1 MATAINSISLQDEH
15 PLPASLRQM
24 MDQQPVPVLDQQ
36 TVDLVSLP
44 GESATEQA
52 LTVLDAF
59 KAAVTAD
66 DAAALQDL
74 FFLEQAYWKDTL
86 ALTCHLRTFFT
97 PEVIVANFLHTKKLR
112 DVPTEWKLEGANFIP
127 ATPALQFIDVSLSFT
142 TTSPATKCSARFPLL
157 PVKNDK
163 NSLDWKIWI
172 FNTKLDGLDLY
183 PEDESLLRSPGRKLD
198 DLDDITTDV
207 FIIGG
212 GNAAVALAGRLKTL
226 GVDSVIAERNPRVGD
241 NWALRYECMKFHIP
255 TSFAE
260 LPFIS
265 YDKEL
270 QAPHLL
276 TKDELAEQVRRFV
289 STFNLNVITSA
300 QIKSTIYN
308 QSTQRWTVKFQTRAG
323 LRTAVSKHLVQA
335 TGIASQKPYIPSVA
349 DGHLYKGINIHS
361 TAYRSAKDLSEKD
374 VKSVIIIGSANTA
387 FDVLQDCH
395 DAGLHA
401 TMNVRSPTYIV
412 PLDYVCH
419 SSSLGAY
426 NFGVEAADRMFLTLP
441 AAVDGQLARN
451 LFAMWA
457 YKEPDRYAALAAA
470 GFPVLDSA
478 DPSQALYSNLVEKAG
493 GHYVDVG
500 TTDLIAEGKVGIK
513 AGVEPVAFTDTGL
526 RFSDNSTV
534 DADAILWCTGFA
546 DLNARNITAEVLGG
560 ELDEEVKANKD
571 LLGPQDIAERL
582 ESTWGVD
589 AEGEIRGMWKR
600 HPRLENYWI
609 TGGYTQQHRWH
620 SKTLALQ
627 IKAAL
632 EGILPPAYRDTLPA
646 GTSTH
651 KGDTSSLY

>member
-1 MATAINSISLQDEH
+1 MAIAINPIPLQDEH
-15 PLPASLRQM
+15 PPAASLRQL
-24 MDQQPVPVLDQQ
+24 MDQRPVPVLDQEI
-36 TVDLVSLP
+36 VALVSLP
-44 GESATEQA
+44 GDSATEQA
-52 LTVLDAF
+52 LAVLNAF
-59 KAAVTAD
+59 KAAV
-66 DAAALQDL
+66 AAEDPNALQSL
-74 FFLEQAYWKDTL
+74 FFAEQAYWKDIL

-97 PEVIVANFLHTKKLR
+97 PEVIVTNFLQTKKLR
-112 DVPTEWKLEGANFIP
+112 GVTTEWKLEGATFIP

-142 TTSPATKCSARFPLL
+142 ATSPATNCSARFLLL

-183 PEDESLLRSPGRKLD
+183 PEDESLLQSPGRNLD
-198 DLDDITTDV
+198 GLGDINTDV

-212 GNAAVALAGRLKTL
+212 GNAAVALASRLKTL
-226 GVDSVIAERNPRVGD
+226 GVDSVMAERNPRVGD

-255 TSFAE
+255 TAFAE
-260 LPFIS
+260 LPFMT

-276 TKDELAEQVRRFV
+276 TKDELAEQIRRFV
-289 STFNLNVITSA
+289 SAFNLNVIASA

-308 QSTQRWTVKFQTRAG
+308 QSTKRWTIKFQTPAG
-323 LRTAVSKHLVQA
+323 LRTAFSKHLVQA
-335 TGIASQKPYIPSVA
+335 TGIASQKPYMPSVA
-349 DGHLYKGINIHS
+349 GKDLYKGVSIHS
-361 TAYRSAKDLSEKD
+361 TAYRSAKDLREQG
-374 VKSVIIIGSANTA
+374 VKSVMIIGSANTA

-395 DAGLHA
+395 DANLQA

-426 NFGVEAADRMFLTLP
+426 NFGVDAADRMFLTLP
-441 AAVDGQLARN
+441 AIVDGQLARN

-457 YKEPDRYAALAAA
+457 SKEPDRYAALAAA

-493 GHYVDVG
+493 GHYVDIG
-500 TTDLIAEGKVGIK
+500 TTDLIAEGNVGIK
-513 AGVEPVAFTDTGL
+513 AAVEPVAFTETGL
-526 RFSDNSTV
+526 RFSDHSTV
-534 DADAILWCTGFA
+534 DVDAIVWCTGFA
-546 DLNARNITAEVLGG
+546 DLNARNITTEVLGG
-560 ELDEEVKANKD
+560 DVEATEKD
-571 LLGPQDIAERL
+571 VLGPRDIAERL

-632 EGILPPAYRDTLPA
+632 EGILPPAYRDTLP
-646 GTSTH
+646 GSV
-651 KGDTSSLY
+651 

>member
-1 MATAINSISLQDEH
+1 MATMHTAINSISLQDEH
-15 PLPASLRQM
+15 PPPASLRQM
-24 MDQQPVPVLDQQ
+24 MDQQPVPVLDQE
-36 TVDLVSLP
+36 TVGLISLP
-44 GESATEQA
+44 GESAAEQA
-52 LTVLDAF
+52 LTTLDAF
-59 KAAVTAD
+59 KAAV
-66 DAAALQDL
+66 AAEDVVALQSL
-74 FFLEQAYWKDTL
+74 FFPEQAYWKDIL
-86 ALTCHLRTFFT
+86 ALTCHLRTFFS
-97 PEVIVANFLHTKKLR
+97 PEVIVANFLHTTKLR
-112 DVPTEWKLEGANFIP
+112 GVSTEWKLEGATFIP
-127 ATPALQFIDVSLSFT
+127 ATPALGLQQFIDASLSFT
-142 TTSPATKCSARFPLL
+142 TTSPATKCSGRFLLL

-172 FNTKLDGLDLY
+172 FNTKLEGLDLY
-183 PEDESLLRSPGRKLD
+183 PEDESLLRSPGKKTD
-198 DLDDITTDV
+198 GPEDINTDV

-226 GVDSVIAERNPRVGD
+226 GVDSVMAERNPRVGD

-260 LPFIS
+260 LPFIT

-289 STFNLNVITSA
+289 SAFTLNVITSA
-300 QIKSTIYN
+300 QIKSTVYN
-308 QSTQRWTVKFQTRAG
+308 QSTQQWAVKFQTPAG

-361 TAYRSAKDLSEKD
+361 TAYRSAKDLSEQG

-395 DAGLHA
+395 DAGLEA
-401 TMNVRSPTYIV
+401 KMNVRSPTYIV

-441 AAVDGQLARN
+441 STVDGQLARN

-457 YKEPDRYAALAAA
+457 SKEPDRYAALAAA

-493 GHYVDVG
+493 GHYVDIG

-513 AGVEPVAFTDTGL
+513 AEVQPVAFTETGL
-526 RFSDNSTV
+526 RFSDDSTI
-534 DADAILWCTGFA
+534 DADAIVWCTGFA
-546 DLNARNITAEVLGG
+546 DLNARNITAEILGG
-560 ELDEEVKANKD
+560 DVDVAEKD
-571 LLGPQDIAERL
+571 LLGPRDIAERL
-582 ESTWGVD
+582 EPTWGVD

-646 GTSTH
+646 GTT
-651 KGDTSSLY
+651 

>member
-1 MATAINSISLQDEH
+1 MATMNTAINSISRQDEH
-15 PLPASLRQM
+15 PPAASLRQM
-24 MDQQPVPVLDQQ
+24 MDQQPVPILDQE
-36 TVDLVSLP
+36 TVALVSLP
-44 GESATEQA
+44 GESATERA
-52 LTVLDAF
+52 LAVLDAF
-59 KAAVTAD
+59 KAAVAGED
-66 DAAALQDL
+66 VEALQSL
-74 FFLEQAYWKDTL
+74 FFAKQAYWKDIL

-97 PEVIVANFLHTKKLR
+97 SEVIVANFLYTKKLR
-112 DVPTEWKLEGANFIP
+112 GVTTEWKLEGATFIP

-142 TTSPATKCSARFPLL
+142 TTSPGTNCSARFLLL

-163 NSLDWKIWI
+163 NPLDWKIWI
-172 FNTKLDGLDLY
+172 FNTKLEGLDLY
-183 PEDESLLRSPGRKLD
+183 PEDQSLLRSPGKKVD
-198 DLDDITTDV
+198 GLDDINTDV

-226 GVDSVIAERNPRVGD
+226 GVDSVMAERNPRVGD

-260 LPFIS
+260 LPFMN

-289 STFNLNVITSA
+289 SAFNLNVITSA

-308 QSTQRWTVKFQTRAG
+308 QATQRWTIKFQTPSG
-323 LRTAVSKHLVQA
+323 LHTAVSKHLVQA

-361 TAYRSAKDLSEKD
+361 TAYRSAKDLRD
-374 VKSVIIIGSANTA
+374 QGVKSVMIIGSANTA

-395 DAGLHA
+395 DASLQA

-441 AAVDGQLARN
+441 AVVDGQLARN

-457 YKEPDRYAALAAA
+457 SKEPDRYAALAAA

-493 GHYVDVG
+493 GHYVDIG
-500 TTDLIAEGKVGIK
+500 TADLIAKGKVGIK
-513 AGVEPVAFTDTGL
+513 AGIEPIAFTETGL

-534 DADAILWCTGFA
+534 DVDAIVWCTGFA

-560 ELDEEVKANKD
+560 DIEGKTKADKD
-571 LLGPQDIAERL
+571 LLGPRDIAGRL

-600 HPRLENYWI
+600 HPQLENYWV

-632 EGILPPAYRDTLPA
+632 EGILPPAYRDTLL
-646 GTSTH
+646 GTE
-651 KGDTSSLY
+651 

>member
-1 MATAINSISLQDEH
+1 MATAVNSISRQDEN
-15 PLPASLRQM
+15 PPAASLRQM
-24 MDQQPVPVLDQQ
+24 MDRQPVPVLDQE
-36 TVDLVSLP
+36 TVALVSLP
-44 GESATEQA
+44 DESATEQA
-52 LTVLDAF
+52 FAVLNAF
-59 KAAVTAD
+59 KAAVAAE
-66 DAAALQDL
+66 DANTLQSL
-74 FFLEQAYWKDTL
+74 FFAEQAYWKDIL

-97 PEVIVANFLHTKKLR
+97 PEVIVANFLYTKKLR
-112 DVPTEWKLEGANFIP
+112 GVTTEWKLEGATFIP

-142 TTSPATKCSARFPLL
+142 ATSPATKCSARFLLL
-157 PVKNDK
+157 PVRNDK
-163 NSLDWKIWI
+163 SSLDWKIWI
-172 FNTKLDGLDLY
+172 FNTKLDSLDLY
-183 PEDESLLRSPGRKLD
+183 PEDESLLQSPGRNLD
-198 DLDDITTDV
+198 GLDDINTDV

-226 GVDSVIAERNPRVGD
+226 GVDSVMAERNPRVGD

-260 LPFIS
+260 LPFIT

-289 STFNLNVITSA
+289 SAFNLNVITSA

-308 QSTQRWTVKFQTRAG
+308 QSTQRWTVKFQTPAG
-323 LRTAVSKHLVQA
+323 MRTAVSKHLVQA
-335 TGIASQKPYIPSVA
+335 TGIASQKPYLPSVA
-349 DGHLYKGINIHS
+349 NKRLYKGINIHS
-361 TAYRSAKDLSEKD
+361 TAYRSAKNLGEQG
-374 VKSVIIIGSANTA
+374 VKSVMIIGSANTA

-395 DAGLHA
+395 DTGLEA
-401 TMNVRSPTYIV
+401 IMNVRSPTYIV

-441 AAVDGQLARN
+441 SVVDGQLARN

-457 YKEPDRYAALAAA
+457 SKEPGRYAALAAA
-470 GFPVLDSA
+470 SFPVLDSA

-493 GHYVDVG
+493 GHYVDIG
-500 TTDLIAEGKVGIK
+500 TTDLIAKGKVRIQ
-513 AGVEPVAFTDTGL
+513 AGVEPVAFTETGL
-526 RFSDNSTV
+526 RFSDDSTV
-534 DADAILWCTGFA
+534 DVDAVVWCTGFA
-546 DLNARNITAEVLGG
+546 DLNARTITADVLGG
-560 ELDEEVKANKD
+560 DIKAADKD
-571 LLGPQDIAERL
+571 LLGPRDIAERL

-600 HPRLENYWI
+600 HPRLEYYWI

-632 EGILPPAYRDTLPA
+632 EGILPPAYRDTLP
-646 GTSTH
+646 GTA
-651 KGDTSSLY
+651 

>member
-1 MATAINSISLQDEH
+1 MATAINSISRQGEH
-15 PLPASLRQM
+15 PPAASLRQM
-24 MDQQPVPVLDQQ
+24 MDQQPVPVLDQE
-36 TVDLVSLP
+36 TVALVSLP
-44 GESATEQA
+44 GESATERA
-52 LTVLDAF
+52 LAVLDAF
-59 KAAVTAD
+59 KAAVAAE
-66 DAAALQDL
+66 DANTLQSL
-74 FFLEQAYWKDTL
+74 FLAEQAYWKDIL

-97 PEVIVANFLHTKKLR
+97 PEVIVANFLYTKNLR
-112 DVPTEWKLEGANFIP
+112 GVTTEWKLEGATFIP

-142 TTSPATKCSARFPLL
+142 ATSPATKCSARFLLL
-157 PVKNDK
+157 PVRNEK

-172 FNTKLDGLDLY
+172 FNTKLDSLDLY
-183 PEDESLLRSPGRKLD
+183 PEDESLLQSPGRNLD
-198 DLDDITTDV
+198 GLDDINTDV

-226 GVDSVIAERNPRVGD
+226 GVDSVMAERNPRVGD

-260 LPFIS
+260 LPFIT

-289 STFNLNVITSA
+289 SAFNLNVITSA

-308 QSTQRWTVKFQTRAG
+308 QSTQRWTVKFQTPAG
-323 LRTAVSKHLVQA
+323 MRTAVSKHLVQA

-349 DGHLYKGINIHS
+349 NERLYKGINIHS
-361 TAYRSAKDLSEKD
+361 TAYRSAKNLGEQG
-374 VKSVIIIGSANTA
+374 VKSVMIIGSANTA

-395 DAGLHA
+395 DTGLQA
-401 TMNVRSPTYIV
+401 IMNVRSPTYIV

-441 AAVDGQLARN
+441 SVVDGQLARN

-457 YKEPDRYAALAAA
+457 SKEPDRYAALAAA

-493 GHYVDVG
+493 GHYVDIG
-500 TTDLIAEGKVGIK
+500 TTDLIAKGKVRIQ
-513 AGVEPVAFTDTGL
+513 AGVEPVAFTETGL
-526 RFSDNSTV
+526 RFSDDSTV
-534 DADAILWCTGFA
+534 DVDAVVWCTGFA
-546 DLNARNITAEVLGG
+546 DLNARTITADVLGG
-560 ELDEEVKANKD
+560 DIKAADKD
-571 LLGPQDIAERL
+571 LLGPRDIAERL

-632 EGILPPAYRDTLPA
+632 EGILPPAYRDTLP
-646 GTSTH
+646 GTA
-651 KGDTSSLY
+651 

>member
-1 MATAINSISLQDEH
+1 
-15 PLPASLRQM
+15 
-24 MDQQPVPVLDQQ
+24 
-36 TVDLVSLP
+36 
-44 GESATEQA
+44 
-52 LTVLDAF
+52 
-59 KAAVTAD
+59 
-66 DAAALQDL
+66 
-74 FFLEQAYWKDTL
+74 
-86 ALTCHLRTFFT
+86 
-97 PEVIVANFLHTKKLR
+97 
-112 DVPTEWKLEGANFIP
+112 
-127 ATPALQFIDVSLSFT
+127 
-142 TTSPATKCSARFPLL
+142 
-157 PVKNDK
+157 
-163 NSLDWKIWI
+163 
-172 FNTKLDGLDLY
+172 
-183 PEDESLLRSPGRKLD
+183 
-198 DLDDITTDV
+198 
-207 FIIGG
+207 
-212 GNAAVALAGRLKTL
+212 
-226 GVDSVIAERNPRVGD
+226 
-241 NWALRYECMKFHIP
+241 
-255 TSFAE
+255 
-260 LPFIS
+260 
-265 YDKEL
+265 
-270 QAPHLL
+270 
-276 TKDELAEQVRRFV
+276 
-289 STFNLNVITSA
+289 
-300 QIKSTIYN
+300 
-308 QSTQRWTVKFQTRAG
+308 
-323 LRTAVSKHLVQA
+323 
-335 TGIASQKPYIPSVA
+335 
-349 DGHLYKGINIHS
+349 
-361 TAYRSAKDLSEKD
+361 
-374 VKSVIIIGSANTA
+374 
-387 FDVLQDCH
+387 
-395 DAGLHA
+395 
-401 TMNVRSPTYIV
+401 MNVRSPTYIV

-513 AGVEPVAFTDTGL
+513 AGVEPVAFTETGL

-571 LLGPQDIAERL
+571 LLGPRDIAERL
-582 ESTWGVD
+582 ESTWGLD

>member
-1 MATAINSISLQDEH
+1 MATVNAAMNSVSQQDEH
-15 PLPASLRQM
+15 PPAASLRQM
-24 MDQQPVPVLDQQ
+24 MDQQPVPVLDQE
-36 TVDLVSLP
+36 TVGLISLP

-52 LTVLDAF
+52 FAVLNTF
-59 KAAVTAD
+59 KAAVAAE
-66 DAAALQDL
+66 DANTLQSL
-74 FFLEQAYWKDTL
+74 FFAEQAYWKDIL

-97 PEVIVANFLHTKKLR
+97 PEVIVANFLYTKKLR
-112 DVPTEWKLEGANFIP
+112 GVTTEWKLEGATFYSCYS
-127 ATPALQFIDVSLSFT
+127 SLV
-142 TTSPATKCSARFPLL
+142 R
-157 PVKNDK
+157 NEK

-172 FNTKLDGLDLY
+172 FNTKLDSLDLY
-183 PEDESLLRSPGRKLD
+183 PEDESLLQSPGRNLD
-198 DLDDITTDV
+198 GLDDINTDV

-226 GVDSVIAERNPRVGD
+226 GVDSVMAERNPRVGD

-260 LPFIS
+260 LPFIT

-289 STFNLNVITSA
+289 SAFNLNVITSA

-308 QSTQRWTVKFQTRAG
+308 QSTQRWTVKFQTPAG
-323 LRTAVSKHLVQA
+323 MRTAVSKHLVQA
-335 TGIASQKPYIPSVA
+335 TGIASQKPYLPSVA
-349 DGHLYKGINIHS
+349 NERLYKGINIHS
-361 TAYRSAKDLSEKD
+361 TAYRSAKNLGEQG
-374 VKSVIIIGSANTA
+374 VKSVMIIGSANTA

-395 DAGLHA
+395 DTGLEA
-401 TMNVRSPTYIV
+401 IMNVRSPTYIV

-441 AAVDGQLARN
+441 SVVDGQLARN

-457 YKEPDRYAALAAA
+457 SKEPGRYAALAAA
-470 GFPVLDSA
+470 SFPVLDSA

-493 GHYVDVG
+493 GHYVDIG
-500 TTDLIAEGKVGIK
+500 TTDLIAKGKVGIQ
-513 AGVEPVAFTDTGL
+513 AGVEPVAFTETGL
-526 RFSDNSTV
+526 RFSDDSTV
-534 DADAILWCTGFA
+534 DVDAVVWCTGFA
-546 DLNARNITAEVLGG
+546 DLNARTITADVLGG
-560 ELDEEVKANKD
+560 DIKAADKD
-571 LLGPQDIAERL
+571 LLGPRDIAERL

-632 EGILPPAYRDTLPA
+632 EGILPPAYRDTLP
-646 GTSTH
+646 GTA
-651 KGDTSSLY
+651 

>member
-1 MATAINSISLQDEH
+1 MATIVNSISLQDEH
-15 PLPASLRQM
+15 PPPASLRQM
-24 MDQQPVPVLDQQ
+24 MKEQPVPVLDEQ
-36 TVDLVSLP
+36 TVGLVSLP
-44 GESATEQA
+44 GESAAEQA
-52 LTVLDAF
+52 LIVLDAF
-59 KAAVTAD
+59 KAAVAAE
-66 DAAALQDL
+66 DANALQSL
-74 FFLEQAYWKDTL
+74 FFAEQAYWKDIL

-97 PEVIVANFLHTKKLR
+97 PKVIVANFLQTKKLR
-112 DVPTEWKLEGANFIP
+112 GVNSEWKLEGATFIP

-142 TTSPATKCSARFPLL
+142 TTSPATKCSARFLLL
-157 PVKNDK
+157 PVKNEK
-163 NSLDWKIWI
+163 NTLDWKIWI
-172 FNTKLDGLDLY
+172 FNTKLDGLDSY
-183 PEDESLLRSPGRKLD
+183 PEDESLLQFPGRKLD
-198 DLDDITTDV
+198 DLDDINTDV

-226 GVDSVIAERNPRVGD
+226 GVDSVMAERNPRVGD

-260 LPFIS
+260 FPFIT

-289 STFNLNVITSA
+289 SAFHLNVITSA
-300 QIKSTIYN
+300 QIKSTTYD
-308 QSTQRWTVKFQTRAG
+308 QSTQRWTIKFETPAG

-349 DGHLYKGINIHS
+349 DQHLYKGINIHS
-361 TAYRSAKDLSEKD
+361 TAYRSAKDLSEQG

-387 FDVLQDCH
+387 FDVLQDCY
-395 DAGLHA
+395 DAGLQA

-419 SSSLGAY
+419 SNSLGAY

-457 YKEPDRYAALAAA
+457 SKEPDRYAALSAA

-500 TTDLIAEGKVGIK
+500 TTDLISEGKVSIK
-513 AGVEPVAFTDTGL
+513 AGVEPVAFTETGL
-526 RFSDNSTV
+526 RFSDSSTV
-534 DADAILWCTGFA
+534 DAGAIVWCTGFA
-546 DLNARNITAEVLGG
+546 DINARTITAAVLGG
-560 ELDEEVKANKD
+560 DIEAADKD
-571 LLGPQDIAERL
+571 LLGPRDIAERL

-627 IKAAL
+627 IKAAI
-632 EGILPPAYRDTLPA
+632 EGILPPAYRDTLL
-646 GTSTH
+646 GTE
-651 KGDTSSLY
+651 

>member
-1 MATAINSISLQDEH
+1 MATMHTAINSISLQDEH
-15 PLPASLRQM
+15 PPPASLRQM
-24 MDQQPVPVLDQQ
+24 MDQQPVPVLDQE
-36 TVDLVSLP
+36 TVGLISLP
-44 GESATEQA
+44 GESAAEQA
-52 LTVLDAF
+52 LTTLDAF
-59 KAAVTAD
+59 KAAV
-66 DAAALQDL
+66 AAEDVVALQSL
-74 FFLEQAYWKDTL
+74 FFPEQAYWKDIL
-86 ALTCHLRTFFT
+86 ALTCHLRTFFS
-97 PEVIVANFLHTKKLR
+97 PEVIVANFLHTTKLR
-112 DVPTEWKLEGANFIP
+112 GVSTEWKLEGATFIP
-127 ATPALQFIDVSLSFT
+127 ATPAL
-142 TTSPATKCSARFPLL
+142 
-157 PVKNDK
+157 
-163 NSLDWKIWI
+163 IWI
-172 FNTKLDGLDLY
+172 FNTKLEGLDLY
-183 PEDESLLRSPGRKLD
+183 PEDESLLRSPGKKTD
-198 DLDDITTDV
+198 GPEDINTDV

-226 GVDSVIAERNPRVGD
+226 GVDSVMAERNPRVGD

-260 LPFIS
+260 LPFIT

-289 STFNLNVITSA
+289 SAFTLNVITSA
-300 QIKSTIYN
+300 QIKSTVYN
-308 QSTQRWTVKFQTRAG
+308 QSTQQWAVKFQTPAG

-361 TAYRSAKDLSEKD
+361 TAYRSAKDLSEQG

-395 DAGLHA
+395 DAGLEA
-401 TMNVRSPTYIV
+401 KMNVRSPTYIV

-441 AAVDGQLARN
+441 STVDGQLARN

-457 YKEPDRYAALAAA
+457 SKEPDRYAALAAA

-493 GHYVDVG
+493 GHYVDIG

-513 AGVEPVAFTDTGL
+513 AEVQPVAFTETGL
-526 RFSDNSTV
+526 RFSDDSTI
-534 DADAILWCTGFA
+534 DADAIVWCTGFA
-546 DLNARNITAEVLGG
+546 DLNARNITAEILGG
-560 ELDEEVKANKD
+560 DVDVAEKD
-571 LLGPQDIAERL
+571 LLGPRDIAERL
-582 ESTWGVD
+582 EPTWGVD

-646 GTSTH
+646 GTT
-651 KGDTSSLY
+651 

>member
-1 MATAINSISLQDEH
+1 MATVNAAMNSVSQQDEH
-15 PLPASLRQM
+15 PPAASLRQM
-24 MDQQPVPVLDQQ
+24 MDQQPVPVLDQE
-36 TVDLVSLP
+36 TVGLVSLP

-52 LTVLDAF
+52 LAVLNAF
-59 KAAVTAD
+59 KAAVTAE
-66 DAAALQDL
+66 DANALQSL
-74 FFLEQAYWKDTL
+74 FLAEQAYWKDIL

-97 PEVIVANFLHTKKLR
+97 PEAIVANFLYTKKLR
-112 DVPTEWKLEGANFIP
+112 GVTTEWKLEGATFIP

-142 TTSPATKCSARFPLL
+142 ATSPATKCSARFLLL
-157 PVKNDK
+157 PVRNEK

-172 FNTKLDGLDLY
+172 FNTKLDSLDLY
-183 PEDESLLRSPGRKLD
+183 PEDESLLQSSGRNLD
-198 DLDDITTDV
+198 GLDDINTDV

-226 GVDSVIAERNPRVGD
+226 GVDIVMAERNARVGD

-260 LPFIS
+260 LPFIT

-289 STFNLNVITSA
+289 SAFNLNFINSA

-308 QSTQRWTVKFQTRAG
+308 QSTQRWNVKFQTPAG
-323 LRTAVSKHLVQA
+323 MRTAVSKHLVQA
-335 TGIASQKPYIPSVA
+335 TGIASQKPYLPSVA
-349 DGHLYKGINIHS
+349 NERLYKGINIHS
-361 TAYRSAKDLSEKD
+361 TAYRSAKDLRD
-374 VKSVIIIGSANTA
+374 QGVKSVMIIGSANTA

-395 DAGLHA
+395 DTSLQA

-441 AAVDGQLARN
+441 AVVDGQLARN

-457 YKEPDRYAALAAA
+457 SKEPDRYAALAAA

-493 GHYVDVG
+493 GHYVDIG
-500 TTDLIAEGKVGIK
+500 TTELIAEGKVGIK
-513 AGVEPVAFTDTGL
+513 AEVQPVEFTETGL
-526 RFSDNSTV
+526 RFSDDSTV
-534 DADAILWCTGFA
+534 DVDAIVWCTGFA
-546 DLNARNITAEVLGG
+546 DLNARDITTEVLGG
-560 ELDEEVKANKD
+560 DIGGQAKVDKD
-571 LLGPQDIAERL
+571 LLGPRDIAERL

-632 EGILPPAYRDTLPA
+632 EGILPPAYRDTLL
-646 GTSTH
+646 GTE
-651 KGDTSSLY
+651 

>member
-1 MATAINSISLQDEH
+1 MASAINSISQQDDH
-15 PLPASLRQM
+15 PPPANLRQM
-24 MDQQPVPVLDQQ
+24 MDQRPVPVLDQE
-36 TVDLVSLP
+36 TVGLISLP
-44 GESATEQA
+44 GESASEQA
-52 LTVLDAF
+52 LIMLDAF
-59 KAAVTAD
+59 KAAVAAE
-66 DAAALQDL
+66 DAGALQSL
-74 FFLEQAYWKDTL
+74 FFAKQAYWKDIL

-97 PEVIVANFLHTKKLR
+97 PKVIVANFLHTKKLR
-112 DVPTEWKLEGANFIP
+112 GITTRWKLEGATFIP

-142 TTSPATKCSARFPLL
+142 TTSPATTCSGRFLLL
-157 PVKNDK
+157 PVKNNK
-163 NSLDWKIWI
+163 ASLDWKIWI
-172 FNTKLDGLDLY
+172 FNTKLDGLDSY
-183 PEDESLLRSPGRKLD
+183 PEDESLLQSPGRKLD
-198 DLDDITTDV
+198 GLDDIHMDV
-207 FIIGG
+207 IIIGG
-212 GNAAVALAGRLKTL
+212 GNAAVALAGRLKAL
-226 GVDSVIAERNPRVGD
+226 GVDSVMAERNPRVGD

-260 LPFIS
+260 LPFIT

-289 STFNLNVITSA
+289 SAFNLNVITSA
-300 QIKSTIYN
+300 QIQSTIYN
-308 QSTQRWTVKFQTRAG
+308 QSTQRWTVKFQTPAG
-323 LRTAVSKHLVQA
+323 LRTAISKHLVQG
-335 TGIASQKPYIPSVA
+335 TGIASQKPYIPPVA
-349 DGHLYKGINIHS
+349 DEHLYKGINIHS
-361 TAYRSAKDLSEKD
+361 TAYRSAKDLSEQG

-395 DAGLHA
+395 DAGLKA

-441 AAVDGQLARN
+441 ATVDGQLARN

-457 YKEPDRYAALAAA
+457 SKEPNRYAALAAA

-478 DPSQALYSNLVEKAG
+478 DPSQALYSNLIEKAG
-493 GHYVDVG
+493 GHYVDIG
-500 TTDLIAEGKVGIK
+500 TTDLIAEGKAGIK
-513 AGVEPVAFTDTGL
+513 AEVQPVAFTETGL
-526 RFSDNSTV
+526 RFSDDSTI
-534 DADAILWCTGFA
+534 DADAIVWCTGFA
-546 DLNARNITAEVLGG
+546 DLNARNITAEILGG
-560 ELDEEVKANKD
+560 DVDVAEKD
-571 LLGPQDIAERL
+571 LLGPRDIAERL

-632 EGILPPAYRDTLPA
+632 EGILPPAYRDTLPG
-646 GTSTH
+646 GTTI
-651 KGDTSSLY
+651 K

>member
-1 MATAINSISLQDEH
+1 MAITGNSSSLREEC
-15 PLPASLRQM
+15 PAAASLRQM
-24 MDQQPVPVLDQQ
+24 MNQQPAPVLDQE
-36 TVDLVSLP
+36 TVALVSLP
-44 GESATEQA
+44 DESATEQA
-52 LTVLDAF
+52 LTVLTAF
-59 KAAVTAD
+59 KAALAVEDSNT
-66 DAAALQDL
+66 LQSL
-74 FFLEQAYWKDTL
+74 FFAEQAYWKDIL
-86 ALTCHLRTFFT
+86 ALTYHLRTFFT
-97 PEVIVANFLHTKKLR
+97 PEVIVANFLQTKKLR
-112 DVPTEWKLEGANFIP
+112 GVTTEWKLEGATFIP

-142 TTSPATKCSARFPLL
+142 ATSPATKCSARFLLL
-157 PVKNDK
+157 PVRNEK

-172 FNTKLDGLDLY
+172 FNTKLDSLDLY
-183 PEDESLLRSPGRKLD
+183 PEDESLLQSPGRNLD
-198 DLDDITTDV
+198 GLDDINTDV

-226 GVDSVIAERNPRVGD
+226 GVDSVMAERNARVGD

-260 LPFIS
+260 LPFIT

-276 TKDELAEQVRRFV
+276 TKDELAQQVRRFV
-289 STFNLNVITSA
+289 SVFNLNVITSA

-308 QSTQRWTVKFQTRAG
+308 QSTQRWTVKFQTPAG
-323 LRTAVSKHLVQA
+323 MRTAVSKHLVQA

-349 DGHLYKGINIHS
+349 NKGLYEGINIHS
-361 TAYRSAKDLSEKD
+361 TAYRSAKNLGEQG
-374 VKSVIIIGSANTA
+374 VKSVMIIGSANTA
-387 FDVLQDCH
+387 FDVLPDCH
-395 DAGLHA
+395 DTGLEA
-401 TMNVRSPTYIV
+401 IMNVRSPTYIV

-441 AAVDGQLARN
+441 SVVDGQLARN

-457 YKEPDRYAALAAA
+457 SKEPDRYAALAAA

-478 DPSQALYSNLVEKAG
+478 DPGQALYSNLVEKAG
-493 GHYVDVG
+493 GHYVDIG
-500 TTDLIAEGKVGIK
+500 TTDLIAKGKVRIK
-513 AGVEPVAFTDTGL
+513 AGVEPVAFTETGL
-526 RFSDNSTV
+526 RFSDDSTV
-534 DADAILWCTGFA
+534 DVDAVVWCTGFA
-546 DLNARNITAEVLGG
+546 DLNARTITAEVLGG
-560 ELDEEVKANKD
+560 DVEAAGKD
-571 LLGPQDIAERL
+571 LLGPRDIAERL

-632 EGILPPAYRDTLPA
+632 EGILPPAYRDTLPGIA
-646 GTSTH
+646 
-651 KGDTSSLY
+651 